1 MQMRAVLKDPEEQYF
16 IGFLI
21 ALQRFLKIRITY
33 EEHLYVLKIC
43 SVSLYYEV
51 YYNQLTVCI
60 FKPCQEKYVLN
71 LPDKHLKIF
80 SGILIITVRKY
91 C

>member
-43 SVSLYYEV
+43 SVSYHFS
-51 YYNQLTVCI
+51 I
-60 FKPCQEKYVLN
+60 F
-71 LPDKHLKIF
+71 D
-80 SGILIITVRKY
+80 SIL
-91 C
+91 